1 MNNFLEESLF
11 AGVTLSLIAYL
22 AGSLLRKKF
31 KLGIFNPLL
40 ISIAVSIAVLE
51 ISAMRRIMKERNIL
65 AGS

>member
-31 KLGIFNPLL
+31 KLGIL
-40 ISIAVSIAVLE
+40 I
-51 ISAMRRIMKERNIL
+51 RC
-65 AGS
+65 

>member
-40 ISIAVSIAVLE
+40 IYCCFGYWKYQL
-51 ISAMRRIMKERNIL
+51 
-65 AGS
+65 